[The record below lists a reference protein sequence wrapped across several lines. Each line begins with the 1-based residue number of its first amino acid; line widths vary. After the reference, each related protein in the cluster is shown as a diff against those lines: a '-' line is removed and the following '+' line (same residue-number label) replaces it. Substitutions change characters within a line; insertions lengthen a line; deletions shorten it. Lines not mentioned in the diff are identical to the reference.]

1 MNLDFKTHITIPRQ
15 PREGL
20 ALLAWAKDVNYAI
33 RQLANISSSN
43 IPYKTP
49 KGININGVGRNYT
62 HPWKCIANGNNTIT
76 VLSGN
81 MWTYRNNG
89 TGYAGDP
96 IDYTAFPL
104 EFDGVNDLTITA
116 TGYVYALCDIAQILV
131 LDDTGPS
138 GIPFYSERDGFSGTP
153 EVIFSTDAPAV
164 YSPQTD
170 ARNFAIPLASV
181 GWNSEE
187 SIANVLKQY
196 VVDDIWP
203 VGGSAT
209 YEPTP

>member
-1 MNLDFKTHITIPRQ
+1 LINLQKNKTVTIP
-15 PREGL
+15 P
-20 ALLAWAKDVNYAI
+20 
-33 RQLANISSSN
+33 
-43 IPYKTP
+43 IP
-49 KGININGVGRNYT
+49 T
-62 HPWKCIANGNNTIT
+62 HPWKCIANGGNTIT

-96 IDYTAFPL
+96 LNYTAFPL
-104 EFDGVNDLTITA
+104 EFDGVDDLTITA

-131 LDDTGPS
+131 LNDTGAS
-138 GIPFYSERDGFSGTP
+138 GIPFWSERDGFSGTP
-153 EVIFSTDAPAV
+153 EVIFSTDAPSV
-164 YSPQTD
+164 YSPQNNTPT

-181 GWNSEE
+181 GWDSVEN
-187 SIANVLKQY
+187 IASVLKQY
-196 VVDDIWP
+196 IVDDIWP

>member
-1 MNLDFKTHITIPRQ
+1 MIRKPQVTIPRQ
-15 PREGL
+15 PRSGL
-20 ALLAWAKDVNYAI
+20 DVLNWAKDVNYAI
-33 RQLANISSSN
+33 RQLAAAREDYIGL
-43 IPYKTP
+43 KTNNSFG
-49 KGININGVGRNYT
+49 GINKNYT
-62 HPWKCIANGNNTIT
+62 SHPWKCISNGNNTIT

-81 MWTYRNNG
+81 LWTYRNNG

-96 IDYTAFPL
+96 IDYTAYPL

-116 TGYVYALCDIAQILV
+116 TGYVYALCDIAPILV
-131 LDDTGPS
+131 LHDTGPS
-138 GIPFYSERDGFSGTP
+138 GIPFWSERDVFSGTP

-170 ARNFAIPLASV
+170 TRNFAIPLASV
-181 GWNSEE
+181 GWNSGE

-209 YEPTP
+209 YEPNP

>member
-1 MNLDFKTHITIPRQ
+1 
-15 PREGL
+15 
-20 ALLAWAKDVNYAI
+20 
-33 RQLANISSSN
+33 
-43 IPYKTP
+43 
-49 KGININGVGRNYT
+49 
-62 HPWKCIANGNNTIT
+62 
-76 VLSGN
+76 
-81 MWTYRNNG
+81 
-89 TGYAGDP
+89 
-96 IDYTAFPL
+96 
-104 EFDGVNDLTITA
+104 
-116 TGYVYALCDIAQILV
+116 VYALCDIAQILV
-131 LDDTGPS
+131 LNDTGAS
-138 GIPFYSERDGFSGTP
+138 GIPFWSERDGFSGTP

>member
-1 MNLDFKTHITIPRQ
+1 MK
-15 PREGL
+15 
-20 ALLAWAKDVNYAI
+20 
-33 RQLANISSSN
+33 
-43 IPYKTP
+43 
-49 KGININGVGRNYT
+49 GRNIGSVTLPRMPRSGLELLPWCQEVNTSLQQLRDRIVDVKIKPNIAPDPTKYY

-96 IDYTAFPL
+96 IDYTAYPL
-104 EFDGVNDLTITA
+104 EFDGVDDLTITD

-131 LDDTGPS
+131 LDDTGPA

-153 EVIFSTDAPAV
+153 EVVFSTDAPAV
-164 YSPQTD
+164 YSPQNNTPT

-181 GWNSEE
+181 GWDSGE
-187 SIANVLKQY
+187 SIASILKQY